1 MKNFLLILLLL
12 LCSCNG
18 TKQNEI
24 DELQCRLSLLELEIV
39 ERDTQIKTLE
49 DRIDIL
55 SDEIANNE
63 LAKNEYKGQAIGLKY
78 NLTELSRKAKEL
90 YAETEREYMRRG
102 LLASIAESINDI
114 SELAKK
120 QAEAIFAATMNT
132 DDY

>member
-12 LCSCNG
+12 LCSCND

-24 DELQCRLSLLELEIV
+24 DELQCRLSLLELEIA

-63 LAKNEYKGQAIGLKY
+63 LAK
-78 NLTELSRKAKEL
+78 
-90 YAETEREYMRRG
+90 
-102 LLASIAESINDI
+102 
-114 SELAKK
+114 K

>member
-1 MKNFLLILLLL
+1 MIYEPIFPLLKIPLLSLIIFKISSLLLD
-12 LCSCNG
+12 SIFKASTVFN
-18 TKQNEI
+18 TFI
-24 DELQCRLSLLELEIV
+24 
-39 ERDTQIKTLE
+39 
-49 DRIDIL
+49 
-55 SDEIANNE
+55 
-63 LAKNEYKGQAIGLKY
+63 KY